1 MAGIPSTVDVYVLP
15 TGAGAERDESPLAY
29 RDMAA
34 ASRRIERAF
43 DASTAYLREMAV

>member
-1 MAGIPSTVDVYVLP
+1 VDVYVLP

-34 ASRRIERAF
+34 AGRRIERAY
-43 DASTAYLREMAV
+43 DASAAYLQDILA